1 MKCLLLMNV
10 ISTCMS
16 SINKRP
22 QCSSLIRWWNQ
33 CTITTIYY
41 IFFFAIYKANS
52 KVFNFARTLTPMEMK
67 VLENTSFVCFE
78 VVFQYWVLF
87 MGRKLFQTTQRN
99 FFSNIITWWHI
110 VTVVG
115 DCIWVL
121 HSQFLL
127 CVSEK
132 VSYFF
137 SQWTVKRKFHKED
150 KNVNSL

>member
-10 ISTCMS
+10 ISICMS

-33 CTITTIYY
+33 RTITTVYY
-41 IFFFAIYKANS
+41 IFFFAMYKANS
-52 KVFNFARTLTPMEMK
+52 KVFNFARTLTPMEMN

-99 FFSNIITWWHI
+99 FFSNIITWWHSNSNWRLYL
-110 VTVVG
+110 G
-115 DCIWVL
+115 A
-121 HSQFLL
+121 SQSVSPVSIRESFLL
-127 CVSEK
+127 LFTMNGEK
-132 VSYFF
+132 KIS
-137 SQWTVKRKFHKED
+137 
-150 KNVNSL
+150 